1 MTSGLERNQLSAIA
15 RLRWQLFVNSL
26 HTIRGRLEMVSRAIL
41 MLTFVAGGLA
51 GGIGLGLAAYFLMVR
66 GETEWLAILFWV
78 VFIFWQISPVVASA
92 FTDNLDT
99 SSLLRFPL
107 AFSSYFLVRIAY
119 GMLDP
124 STLICGLW
132 VTGIATGITMAAPAL
147 CPLVVLICLVF
158 AALNILFAQM
168 IFAWLERWLATRRT
182 REIMGILFFFFVIGI
197 QFLAPAERH
206 FIHGGHVTFGPLIL
220 SVLPI
225 ERLLPPGLA
234 AAAIENAAGSNL
246 AGAAGSL
253 ALLSAFALLFFWLL
267 QIRLRKQFRGE
278 SFSEEPARSSAA
290 KQRASVPAGFDFE
303 VFSGPV
309 TAILEKEFHYLSRSG
324 PMLFSFVMPVVVL
337 LLLRFSGPGTGHGGE
352 NFLVKAPDLA
362 FPIAAAYS
370 LLILTNLVY
379 NSFGADGMGIQFF
392 FLAPVRLREVVLA
405 KNLAHSVVLALV
417 TFFVWLVVC
426 LMFRPPSLSIT
437 IATISGILFALPIN
451 LAAGD
456 LLSVYS
462 PKKMDTAI
470 LGRQRLPTLTVFA
483 SLGVQIIVIGL
494 ASLNLLLARH
504 FGEVWIAT
512 LVFLA
517 LAGVTFVTYSLVLRR
532 IDTIVLD
539 RREVLIH
546 ELSRAS

>member
-1 MTSGLERNQLSAIA
+1 
-15 RLRWQLFVNSL
+15 
-26 HTIRGRLEMVSRAIL
+26 
-41 MLTFVAGGLA
+41 
-51 GGIGLGLAAYFLMVR
+51 
-66 GETEWLAILFWV
+66 
-78 VFIFWQISPVVASA
+78 
-92 FTDNLDT
+92 
-99 SSLLRFPL
+99 
-107 AFSSYFLVRIAY
+107 
-119 GMLDP
+119 MLDP

-132 VTGIATGITMAAPAL
+132 VTGIATGITVAAPAL
-147 CPLVVLICLVF
+147 FPLVVLICLVF

-246 AGAAGSL
+246 AGAAASL

-290 KQRASVPAGFDFE
+290 KQKAGVPAGFGFE

-337 LLLRFSGPGTGHGGE
+337 LLLRFSGPGAGHGGE

-392 FLAPVRLREVVLA
+392 FIAPVRFREVVLA

-437 IATISGILFALPIN
+437 LATISGILFALPIN

-462 PKKMDTAI
+462 PKKMDSAI

-504 FGEVWIAT
+504 FGEIWIAT
-512 LVFLA
+512 PVFLA
-517 LAGVTFVTYSLVLRR
+517 LAGGTFVTYSLLLRR
-532 IDTIVLD
+532 IDAIALD
-539 RREVLIH
+539 RREVLIP
-546 ELSRAS
+546 ELSRAG